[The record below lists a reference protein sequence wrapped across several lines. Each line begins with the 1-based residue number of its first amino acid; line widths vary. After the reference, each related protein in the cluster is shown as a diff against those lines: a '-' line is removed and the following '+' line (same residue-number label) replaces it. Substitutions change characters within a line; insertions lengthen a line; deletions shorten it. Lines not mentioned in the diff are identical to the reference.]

1 MVFDEL
7 KKFIVEDMQMSHIYQ
22 PVMLIELL
30 CRGGTASV
38 DQIAKAILERDPTQ
52 KVYYAEIVKNMVGK
66 VLTKNRG
73 ITEKWNNQY
82 HLIGSQN
89 LTEQQIEQLVQL
101 CQNRI
106 DEYEAKRQGAHW
118 EHRSRSREPVS
129 GTVRYEVLKR
139 AKF

>member
-73 ITEKWNNQY
+73 IREM
-82 HLIGSQN
+82 
-89 LTEQQIEQLVQL
+89 EQSVSS
-101 CQNRI
+101 NRI
-106 DEYEAKRQGAHW
+106 TK
-118 EHRSRSREPVS
+118 SN
-129 GTVRYEVLKR
+129 R
-139 AKF
+139 ATD